1 MQMLS
6 LLSEEAHGSLIQLT
20 KDSECSLDKSS
31 VHVTKADDYLE
42 VGTLSTVAEENNQ
55 IMREMNKCCLLF
67 CRNPQH

>member
-6 LLSEEAHGSLIQLT
+6 LLSEEAHGSLAQLT

-42 VGTLSTVAEENNQ
+42 VPLA
-55 IMREMNKCCLLF
+55 L
-67 CRNPQH
+67 